1 MLTPEA
7 AWSRIKAGHL
17 VPLYLFCGEESYF
30 REQLLS
36 GLARIFLGPA
46 ARLGLEKVDGA
57 QFPLE
62 QALTRLENRN
72 LFSSR
77 QILVIDSPP
86 GLSPSREKQS
96 DAGGEERAGELLNRF
111 LEQER
116 RRPQPERILV
126 FSADKVDRRGRL
138 FKLVSEEGLVVDCA
152 PLKGEALKRWLLRK
166 VKAAGKEMEREA
178 VEQLLQGRE
187 GDLWAL
193 SHELEKLVCYLGEEK
208 LITGEMVAK
217 LSPGSVEGDVFK
229 LTDSLGAGDLG
240 RALTVLRF
248 LVQRRE
254 SPLLILFMIARHF
267 RLLLQYRSLL
277 EEGFPPARAASELK
291 LAPFIARK
299 IHSQALAFDREV
311 LEEILIRLQEID
323 EKIKT
328 GRLDQQL
335 ALELVLAWITR
346 RHKKSA
352 L

>member
-1 MLTPEA
+1 MR
-7 AWSRIKAGHL
+7 S
-17 VPLYLFCGEESYF
+17 
-30 REQLLS
+30 
-36 GLARIFLGPA
+36 
-46 ARLGLEKVDGA
+46 LE
-57 QFPLE
+57 
-62 QALTRLENRN
+62 
-72 LFSSR
+72 
-77 QILVIDSPP
+77 
-86 GLSPSREKQS
+86 
-96 DAGGEERAGELLNRF
+96 
-111 LEQER
+111 
-116 RRPQPERILV
+116 
-126 FSADKVDRRGRL
+126 
-138 FKLVSEEGLVVDCA
+138 
-152 PLKGEALKRWLLRK
+152 GEALKRWLLRK

-229 LTDSLGAGDLG
+229 LTDSLGAGGPGPGLDRTPLPCPAAGVALADPVYDRAPFPPVAAVPFAAGG
-240 RALTVLRF
+240 RL
-248 LVQRRE
+248 
-254 SPLLILFMIARHF
+254 
-267 RLLLQYRSLL
+267 
-277 EEGFPPARAASELK
+277 PPARAASELK